1 MKLLLTLLTTLIFY
15 SAKADYGYMKLS
27 ELVCNADF
35 GAIGTIVKVDE
46 NYFYLKVD
54 EYILNSLDYDTL
66 PIAKFQDWACAK
78 RFDNYRVGQKE
89 VVFFRKSN
97 YVIDDYELLGYGAGD
112 EFELP
117 VFKDTIKYQCS
128 YGKLETY
135 GLNEFLVAIK
145 DYAKLVETVKGTSK
159 PINKTEQIEFSN
171 KSALHKRLIEC
182 KTYSNQKDF
191 EIPKNGML
199 VNLERNYIY
208 EDYENKIFVS
218 TQNQDSIY
226 LSVEDADVWKQH
238 DYFIVKPKS
247 GWTRRWL
254 NVYSVNAKNEEDVL
268 LNQIFEVIELPEP
281 SIFFGNSNSI
291 TDTISYSYYRDAM
304 PSVGYYLDELH
315 KDENLNYKLLSYDYQ
330 ISSGKSK
337 EKFSLK
343 SEYGTKE
350 FQDRL
355 QKLKTG
361 DKIVISNIFVLYPNN
376 KVKQLKPK
384 TATIKTE

>member
-1 MKLLLTLLTTLIFY
+1 MKILLTFIATVIFS
-15 SAKADYGYMKLS
+15 SARADYRYMKLS
-27 ELVCNADF
+27 ELVCNADY
-35 GAIGTIVKVDE
+35 GAIGTIVKVDK
-46 NYFYLKVD
+46 NYFYLKV
-54 EYILNSLDYDTL
+54 EKYVLNELDYDTL
-66 PIAKFQDWACAK
+66 PIAKFEDWACAK
-78 RFDNYRVGQKE
+78 RFDSYRVGQKE

-117 VFKDTIKYQCS
+117 IFKDTIKFQSS
-128 YGKLETY
+128 YGKLESY
-135 GLNEFLVAIK
+135 GLNEFLIAIT
-145 DYAKLVETVKGTSK
+145 DYAKLVATVKGTSK
-159 PINKTEQIEFSN
+159 PINKTEQIDFAN

-226 LSVEDADVWKQH
+226 LSVEDADVWKEN

-254 NVYSVNAKNEEDVL
+254 NVYSVNAKDEQDVL
-268 LNQIFEVIELPEP
+268 LNQLFEVIELPEP
-281 SIFFGNSNSI
+281 NIYFGNSI
-291 TDTISYSYYRDAM
+291 TDTIFYSYYRDAI
-304 PSVGYYLDELH
+304 PTAGYYLDELH
-315 KDENLNYKLLSYDYQ
+315 KDENLSYELLSYDYQ
-330 ISSGKSK
+330 ISSGKHK
-337 EKFSLK
+337 EKFSIK

-355 QKLKTG
+355 KKLKTG
-361 DKIVISNIFVLYPNN
+361 DKITMSNIFVLYPNN
-376 KVKQLKPK
+376 KVKQLKSK